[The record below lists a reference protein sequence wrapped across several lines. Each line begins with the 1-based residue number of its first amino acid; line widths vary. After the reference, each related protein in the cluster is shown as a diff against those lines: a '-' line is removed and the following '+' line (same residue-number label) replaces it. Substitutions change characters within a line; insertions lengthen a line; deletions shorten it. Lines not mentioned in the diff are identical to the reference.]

1 MLVSGTTELVDAGVG
16 RIGSINVSGG
26 GLPKRP
32 VAEADVTTEGVE
44 GDWQSDR
51 RYHGGPDRAV
61 VIFSAERIAAL
72 QAEGHPIGTGTT
84 GENLT
89 LSGLDW
95 TDVVP
100 GARLEIGEVR
110 LEVTK
115 YTAPCLKIAPAFT
128 GRDIAR
134 LAQKSRPGWSRVCAR
149 VLAPGHVRVGDTV
162 RLVAP
167 ARGS

>member
-1 MLVSGTTELVDAGVG
+1 MSGTTDLVAAAVG
-16 RIGSINVSGG
+16 RIDSINVSRG

-32 VAEADVTTEGVE
+32 VAEAEVTTEGVE

-51 RYHGGPDRAV
+51 RYHGGPERAV

-115 YTAPCLKIAPAFT
+115 FTAPCANIAPSFT

-134 LAQKSRPGWSRVCAR
+134 LSQKSRPGWSRVCAR
-149 VLAPGHVRVGDTV
+149 VLAPGRVRVGDSV
-162 RLVAP
+162 RLVGP
-167 ARGS
+167 TRGS

>member
-100 GARLEIGEVR
+100 GARLEVVQDSGHSVYFE
-110 LEVTK
+110 
-115 YTAPCLKIAPAFT
+115 
-128 GRDIAR
+128 
-134 LAQKSRPGWSRVCAR
+134 QPGVFN
-149 VLAPGHVRVGDTV
+149 HVVDSFLRQAGI
-162 RLVAP
+162 
-167 ARGS
+167 